1 MLRIALIIAIV
12 AGIAAA
18 VLNFVQVQKVIKT
31 AVEERDQQKT
41 EKEANLKGWNEA
53 KASLKKTEGELAT
66 TKKTLATT
74 ESSLKKETARANEQE
89 KHAKDIASKLS
100 KAETERDES
109 QRMLAQWKD
118 VGITPGQVK
127 ALIADNKKL
136 KEAKDVMGDE
146 NRILAK
152 TLRAKSEELARLI
165 GTEERPPAMPGVKG
179 KVVAV
184 DPKYDF
190 VVLDIGGNQGVL
202 ERGEMLVNRNGK
214 LVGKVK
220 VFSVDQNRSIANVLP
235 GWKNADV
242 MEGDQ
247 VLY

>member
-12 AGIAAA
+12 AGLAAA
-18 VLNFVQVQKVIKT
+18 GLNFFKVQEVIKAT
-31 AVEERDQQKT
+31 MAERDEEKTQKET
-41 EKEANLKGWNEA
+41 AMKERDETKKKLDKSQKELAATTKDLNET
-53 KASLKKTEGELAT
+53 KASLKQ
-66 TKKTLATT
+66 
-74 ESSLKKETARANEQE
+74 ETARANEQE
-89 KHAKDIASKLS
+89 KQAKDLSSKLA
-100 KAETERDES
+100 KTETERDEA

-118 VGITPGQVK
+118 VGVTPGQVK

-136 KEAKDVMGDE
+136 KETKEVLGDE

-165 GTEERPPAMPGVKG
+165 GNEERPPAMPGVKG
-179 KVVAV
+179 KIVAV

-214 LVGKVK
+214 LIAKVK
-220 VFSVDQNRSIANVLP
+220 IFSVDQNRSIANILP
-235 GWKNADV
+235 NWKNADV